1 MGPSASILAFA
12 MESPK
17 GTLWYRFILFLAR
30 EIAFRALGG
39 FVTKGWKNIP
49 LTGPVIIAPNHMS
62 FLDPPLAACGMK
74 RALTFMAKEELFKPF
89 FLGWLIRSVGA
100 FPIRRGENDTSAIRM
115 ALDLLNQGRAV
126 IVFPEG
132 TRGQGK
138 VMGPILPAVPMLAK
152 RTGAWVVPVGIT
164 GTQRVWPK
172 GQSRPGRGRM
182 TIRYG
187 KPFRWNDLE
196 ALYPQSSE
204 RDRKELFS
212 HELATRIRKLCEEDG
227 LSLRIGSNTKDPSKS
242 RSGE

>member
-115 ALDLLNQGRAV
+115 ALDLLNQAFEVMVTNLDAEQEAV
-126 IVFPEG
+126 RLDAAVEAEVISFHVGSSPP
-132 TRGQGK
+132 K
-138 VMGPILPAVPMLAK
+138 VGHFLM
-152 RTGAWVVPVGIT
+152 
-164 GTQRVWPK
+164 
-172 GQSRPGRGRM
+172 
-182 TIRYG
+182 
-187 KPFRWNDLE
+187 
-196 ALYPQSSE
+196 
-204 RDRKELFS
+204 
-212 HELATRIRKLCEEDG
+212 
-227 LSLRIGSNTKDPSKS
+227 
-242 RSGE
+242 RSAG